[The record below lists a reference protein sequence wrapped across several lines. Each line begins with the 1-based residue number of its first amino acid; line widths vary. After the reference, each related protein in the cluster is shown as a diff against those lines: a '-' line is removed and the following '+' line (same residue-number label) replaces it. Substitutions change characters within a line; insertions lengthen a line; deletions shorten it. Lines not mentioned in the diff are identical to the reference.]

1 MIEVDIID
9 LIPFG
14 HENAVTYKWLKRLT
28 GLSKRAVRNEISKS
42 RKENIILNMQD
53 GKGFFR
59 PLENEED
66 LLLRFYRQEM
76 HRNNEHL
83 ETLRP
88 IQEFFYFKGI
98 E

>member
-1 MIEVDIID
+1 MKIID

-14 HENAVTYKWLKRLT
+14 HENAVTYKWLQRLT
-28 GLSKRAVRNEISKS
+28 GMSKRAVRDSLNRTK
-42 RKENIILNMQD
+42 KEYMICNMQD

-59 PLENEED
+59 PLESEEH
-66 LLLRFYRQEM
+66 LITRFYRQEL

-88 IQEFFYFKGI
+88 FQEHFYFNGI
-98 E
+98 K